1 MDEVGMG
8 YLAVRREREERLKR
22 AIEELADM
30 GAFYGPPN
38 NVKENKVFLYGFFEK
53 KIKCTSLDG
62 GKVTRVTIPAESL
75 LEISELDLP
84 KNKITLIHGDKQ
96 YPVKLEGD
104 NFLQIISIET
114 GVPVVTGSLYDIS
127 GTRVGETYW
136 LGTWLGTATLE
147 PGTVGFALN
156 NMVQILSQTDWD
168 MARLTRYKLVF
179 LMLVDEKVRVVYGER
194 EYPLYEEQ
202 EEE

>member
-1 MDEVGMG
+1 ME
-8 YLAVRREREERLKR
+8 YLAVRREREERLER
-22 AIEELADM
+22 AIEELAEM

-38 NVKENKVFLYGFFEK
+38 SVKGHKVFLYGFFEK
-53 KIKCTSLDG
+53 KIKCTSLEG
-62 GKVTRVTIPAESL
+62 RKVTRVTIPAESL
-75 LEISELDLP
+75 FEISELDLP

-114 GVPVVTGSLYDIS
+114 GVPVVTGSLYDIT
-127 GTRVGETYW
+127 GARVGESYW
-136 LGTWLGTATLE
+136 LGITALE

-156 NMVQILSQTDWD
+156 NMVQKLSQTDWD
-168 MARLTRYKLVF
+168 MARLTRYKLAF
-179 LMLVDEKVRVVYGER
+179 LMLVDEKVRVVCGER
-194 EYPLYEEQ
+194 EYPLYEEEQ

>member
-1 MDEVGMG
+1 MDEVGME

-62 GKVTRVTIPAESL
+62 GKVTRMTIPAESL
-75 LEISELDLP
+75 FEISELDLP

-96 YPVKLEGD
+96 YPVKLGGD
-104 NFLQIISIET
+104 NFLQIVSIET
-114 GVPVVTGSLYDIS
+114 VVPVVTGSLYDVTGAKVGNS
-127 GTRVGETYW
+127 YWTTTRP
-136 LGTWLGTATLE
+136 E
-147 PGTVGFALN
+147 PGTVGFAMTN
-156 NMVQILSQTDWD
+156 IVQRLSQSDWG
-168 MARLTRYKLVF
+168 MTRLTRCKLAFV
-179 LMLVDEKVRVVYGER
+179 MLVNEYVCVVSGKR
-194 EYPLYEEQ
+194 ELPLYEEKQ
-202 EEE
+202 EEEE